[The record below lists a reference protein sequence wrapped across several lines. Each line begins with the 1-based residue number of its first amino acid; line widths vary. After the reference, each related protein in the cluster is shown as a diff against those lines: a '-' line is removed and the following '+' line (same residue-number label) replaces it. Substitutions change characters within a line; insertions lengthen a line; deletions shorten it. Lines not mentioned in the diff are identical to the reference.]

1 MLGAQKQKRSETLR
15 SELDYCLHK
24 MNDVDSI
31 RRGIGDLKTLISK
44 IELTDIPGLL
54 TSGLLDSMKMR
65 PMARRF
71 SIKAVDCIVEH
82 FGSQL
87 ILPYLG
93 NIIAFIVE
101 ACKDQ
106 EVHVQNSAVASV
118 ASIAPLVMSDEIFQL
133 NPDVVNLFFDP
144 LLQLAKK
151 NVTPSTQLAA
161 ITAIGAA
168 IDGVSLNLTVMFL
181 QKFVGQLLPLAGNP
195 NIMDSCKA
203 VVIDILKKIVT
214 VIWTFLKETPFGSSP
229 YTYDIKSE
237 ENNADNIHED
247 SLISPITWK
256 DINQIFSVLIKEINT
271 NFTSICKNV
280 NVKIASIS
288 LFAEIMICCFV
299 AQAGMLIAANESSV
313 PLRKSLSGIKH
324 FAETI
329 IHSINMAVKD
339 KSPKVREVANFCLKR
354 IQEANEIYL
363 PKCKEGS
370 SDYSS
375 LVDVSLIFQSVKQ
388 FNNENIV
395 SNQKKKINQ
404 DFFNNATDEIVVRHI
419 SPPPSNWKGQVL
431 QEQSHEN
438 SQESSLAKNS
448 KDDSNFQDAV
458 PEQFCSDDQMLN
470 ELESHNAA
478 NEVQESCNSK
488 QIPQNLPP
496 VLISS
501 PTNLESTQLSYL
513 STMNN
518 TSTSPMFV
526 ITAPPMFTTQMCNHP
541 NQSTQEWFEKQ
552 IDLMRQ
558 EINVLKSRQ
567 IEVENIA
574 HVLKMVAINRV
585 DRLEDRLQ
593 KLSALLLES
602 ESENTD
608 INVNN
613 CDETSSKFNCELENS
628 RTVNQDI
635 RKSLYMKAKKVVD
648 KI

>member
-1 MLGAQKQKRSETLR
+1 MGL
-15 SELDYCLHK
+15 
-24 MNDVDSI
+24 
-31 RRGIGDLKTLISK
+31 GIGDLKTLISK

-82 FGSQL
+82 FGSQS

-214 VIWTFLKETPFGSSP
+214 VIWIFLKETPFGSSP

-237 ENNADNIHED
+237 GNSADNIHED
-247 SLISPITWK
+247 LLISPITWK

-288 LFAEIMICCFV
+288 LFTEIMMCCFV

-313 PLRKSLSGIKH
+313 PLRKSLSGLKH

-329 IHSINMAVKD
+329 IHSINMAVKE
-339 KSPKVREVANFCLKR
+339 KSPKVREVANFCLKK

-363 PKCKEGS
+363 PKCKESS
-370 SDYSS
+370 SDYSN

-388 FNNENIV
+388 FNSENIAN
-395 SNQKKKINQ
+395 NQKKKINK

-419 SPPPSNWKGQVL
+419 SPPPSNCKGQVL
-431 QEQSHEN
+431 QEQSSED
-438 SQESSLAKNS
+438 SQESSLAKNFE
-448 KDDSNFQDAV
+448 DDSNFQDAV
-458 PEQFCSDDQMLN
+458 PEQICSGDKISN
-470 ELESHNAA
+470 EP
-478 NEVQESCNSK
+478 ESCNNK
-488 QIPQNLPP
+488 QMPQNPPP

-501 PTNLESTQLSYL
+501 PTNLENTQLSYL

-526 ITAPPMFTTQMCNHP
+526 ITAPPMLTTQMCSHP

-552 IDLMRQ
+552 IDSMRQ
-558 EINVLKSRQ
+558 EISVLKSRQ

-574 HVLKMVAINRV
+574 HVLKMVAISRV

-613 CDETSSKFNCELENS
+613 CDKTSSKFNCELENS

-635 RKSLYMKAKKVVD
+635 RKSLYMKAKKVID